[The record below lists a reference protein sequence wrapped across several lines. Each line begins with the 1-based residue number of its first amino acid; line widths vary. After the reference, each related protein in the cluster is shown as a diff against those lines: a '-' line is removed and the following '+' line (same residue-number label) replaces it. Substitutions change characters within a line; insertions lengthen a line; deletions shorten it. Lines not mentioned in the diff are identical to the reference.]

1 MKVFETQNAIENGAD
16 EIDYV
21 INITEL
27 KEKNYEYVREE
38 MRQIVEIC
46 KKHNVISKVIFENC
60 YLTNEEKS
68 FYAILLWKL
77 NLISLKHQ
85 LDLGQAA
92 RRWKM

>member
-1 MKVFETQNAIENGAD
+1 
-16 EIDYV
+16 
-21 INITEL
+21 
-27 KEKNYEYVREE
+27 

-60 YLTNEEKS
+60 YLTNEEKE

-77 NLISLKHQ
+77 NPISLKHQ